1 MNEQIEELKRRVQVA
16 KEQLEEAEANLI
28 VAESL
33 PESNFF
39 ANLAVAEYKL
49 YHKLKQQA
57 NRDCEGAGE
66 CGLEQYTQLFY
77 VDKTLYKAV
86 ANVEYNRHDKTYY
99 YVDGFDFKIEGVQ

>member
-1 MNEQIEELKRRVQVA
+1 VA

-33 PESNFF
+33 PENTFF
-39 ANLAVAEYKL
+39 ESLDIAEAKL
-49 YHKLKQQA
+49 CRKMRNKA
-57 NRDCEGAGE
+57 SEDCECAGE

-77 VDKTLYKAV
+77 VDKTLYKAI

-99 YVDGFDFKIEGVQ
+99 YVDGFDFKIELVQ